1 MDYKV
6 KLDIFEGPL
15 DLLLYLIKKN
25 ELDIYN
31 IPIALITKQY
41 LEYIDILKT
50 LNLDLAG
57 EYLVLA
63 ATLLHVKS
71 KLLLPETPEEGEEE
85 VDPRHELVEQL
96 LEYQAFKN
104 ASQSLQARDVLER
117 DVFIR
122 GAAPLVEAPPPDDED
137 HHAWQ
142 EIGLFELV
150 DAFRQVLGNLGQP
163 ELMEIDLDRTS
174 LADRINEIMDQLR
187 ERRSLTFTELLNGK
201 PERRLVIYTL
211 MALLELVKQRMIRIC
226 QAGPFGLIRLFL
238 AVAVEEEHG

>member
-1 MDYKV
+1 MDYEV

-63 ATLLHVKS
+63 ATLVHIKS

-85 VDPRHELVEQL
+85 SDPRQELVQQL

-104 ASQSLQARDVLER
+104 ASQSLQAREVLER

-122 GAAPLVEAPPPDDED
+122 GAAPAETPPADYDNQ
-137 HHAWQ
+137 AWL

-150 DAFRQVLGNLGQP
+150 DAFRQVLSNLGQP
-163 ELMEIDLDRTS
+163 ELMKIDLDRTS
-174 LADRINEIMDQLR
+174 LADRINEIMDRLR
-187 ERRSLTFTELLNGK
+187 ERQSLTFTELLNGQR
-201 PERRLVIYTL
+201 ERRLVIYTL
-211 MALLELVKQRMIRIC
+211 LALLELVKQRMIRIC
-226 QAGPFGLIRLFL
+226 QSGPFGVIRLFL

>member
-1 MDYKV
+1 MDYEV

-15 DLLLYLIKKN
+15 DLMLYLIKKN

-63 ATLLHVKS
+63 ATLVHIKS
-71 KLLLPETPEEGEEE
+71 KLLIPEPPEEGEEE
-85 VDPRHELVEQL
+85 ADPRQELVQQL

-104 ASQSLQARDVLER
+104 ASQSLHAREVLER

-122 GAAPLVEAPPPDDED
+122 GAVPLETPPTSDDD
-137 HHAWQ
+137 HEEWL
-142 EIGLFELV
+142 EIDLFELV
-150 DAFRQVLGNLGQP
+150 DAFRQVLGKLGQP

-174 LADRINEIMDQLR
+174 LADRINEIMDLLR
-187 ERRSLTFTELLNGK
+187 GRQSLTFTELLTDQR
-201 PERRLVIYTL
+201 ERRQIIYTL
-211 MALLELVKQRMIRIC
+211 LALLELVKQRMVRIC
-226 QAGPFGLIRLFL
+226 QAGPFGVIRLFL
-238 AVAVEEEHG
+238 AVEEEDG

>member
-1 MDYKV
+1 MDYEV

-63 ATLLHVKS
+63 ATLVHIKS
-71 KLLLPETPEEGEEE
+71 KLLLPEAPEEGEEE
-85 VDPRHELVEQL
+85 GDPRQELVQQL
-96 LEYQAFKN
+96 LEYQEFKN
-104 ASQSLQARDVLER
+104 ASQSLQAREVLER

-122 GAAPLVEAPPPDDED
+122 GYAPVEAPPPGDDYNQ
-137 HHAWQ
+137 AWQ

-150 DAFRQVLGNLGQP
+150 DAFRKILGNLGQP

-187 ERRSLTFTELLNGK
+187 EQQSLTFTDLLNGK
-201 PERRLVIYTL
+201 LSRRLIIYTF

-226 QAGPFGLIRLFL
+226 QAGPFGVIRLFL

>member
-1 MDYKV
+1 MDYEV

-63 ATLLHVKS
+63 ATLLHIKS
-71 KLLLPETPEEGEEE
+71 KLLLPEIPEEGEEE
-85 VDPRHELVEQL
+85 VDPRQELVQQL

-104 ASQSLQARDVLER
+104 ASQSLQAREVLER

-122 GAAPLVEAPPPDDED
+122 GAAPVEAPPPDDD
-137 HHAWQ
+137 DYHIWQ

-150 DAFRQVLGNLGQP
+150 DAFRQVLSNLGQS
-163 ELMEIDLDRTS
+163 ELMEIDLDRSS
-174 LADRINEIMDQLR
+174 LADRINEIMERLR
-187 ERRSLTFTELLNGK
+187 ERRSLTFAELLDEQR
-201 PERRLVIYTL
+201 ERRRVIHTL
-211 MALLELVKQRMIRIC
+211 LAVLELVKQRMIRIC
-226 QAGPFGLIRLFL
+226 QAGSFGAIRLFL
-238 AVAVEEEHG
+238 AVEEEHG

>member
-1 MDYKV
+1 MDYEV

-63 ATLLHVKS
+63 ATLLHIKS
-71 KLLLPETPEEGEEE
+71 KQLLPEVLEEGEEDA
-85 VDPRHELVEQL
+85 DPRQELVQQL
-96 LEYQAFKN
+96 LEYQEFKN
-104 ASQSLQARDVLER
+104 ASQSLQAREVLER

-122 GAAPLVEAPPPDDED
+122 GAAPVEAALQGDDD
-137 HHAWQ
+137 HDAWL

-187 ERRSLTFTELLNGK
+187 ARQSLTFTELLNDQR
-201 PERRLVIYTL
+201 ERRLIIYTL
-211 MALLELVKQRMIRIC
+211 LALLELVKQRMIRIC
-226 QAGPFGLIRLFL
+226 QYGPFGVIRLFL
-238 AVAVEEEHG
+238 AVAVEEEHE